1 MHKIAVFASGSG
13 TNCENLIRYFQ
24 DSEKIEVAVVITN
37 NPFAGVIERASNL
50 DTDCFINLLKTT
62 DDFQTL
68 DDILDE
74 YNIDWIV
81 LAGFLKLVPRNLIIR
96 YRQRMINIHP
106 ALLPAY
112 GGKGM
117 YGMKVHE
124 AVIAAGE
131 KQSGITIHYVNEHYD
146 EGAII
151 EQFICPVLKND
162 TPEEL
167 ARRIHELEHKHF
179 PEVVE
184 KVILK
189 TQTS

>member
-50 DTDCFINLLKTT
+50 DTDCFINLFKTT

-151 EQFICPVLKND
+151 EQYKCLINSGD
-162 TPEEL
+162 TPQQL
-167 ARRIHELEHKHF
+167 A
-179 PEVVE
+179 E
-184 KVILK
+184 KVHKLEYKYFPVIIEREILK
-189 TQTS
+189 